1 MDSFFFFYHD
11 GYSISSKGFLSTVV
25 PIKVRDH
32 FWAIY
37 AVYLIYVSV
46 FLCSYHNVLI
56 TVDFS
61 LKSRSLIL
69 PAFFCFLEAVL
80 ANQSL
85 LHFHINFR
93 IVSTS
98 SVGNTIYILIV
109 ISLNL
114 KIALGSII
122 ILTIV
127 ILLVQEHNIS
137 LQ

>member
-1 MDSFFFFYHD
+1 MCLFFFF
-11 GYSISSKGFLSTVV
+11 F
-25 PIKVRDH
+25 
-32 FWAIY
+32 
-37 AVYLIYVSV
+37 
-46 FLCSYHNVLI
+46 FLCSYHSVLI

-69 PAFFCFLEAVL
+69 PAFFYFLKAVL
-80 ANQSL
+80 ANQSFL
-85 LHFHINFR
+85 CFHINFR

-98 SVGNTIYILIV
+98 SVGNAIYILIV

-127 ILLVQEHNIS
+127 TLLVQEHNIS